1 LNVINQENIMK
12 IVISSSGPE
21 MDAAVDPRFG
31 RAAYFLIVDSDNG
44 ELLEAIDNSAGRDAA
59 QGAGIG
65 AAALVAEKGVTTILT
80 GRVGPKAMAVVEKAN
95 IDVVSNVSGTVRD
108 AVDQF
113 RSGVLTGSGSGS
125 APTSQRETSG
135 QGMGGR
141 GMGQGGQ
148 SMMSTGQERAFG
160 GGKGLG
166 GGRRRPDG
174 GCGCG
179 GRGQGQGRGRG
190 SGSCRRGR

>member
-1 LNVINQENIMK
+1 MK
-12 IVISSSGPE
+12 IVISSSGPS
-21 MDAAVDPRFG
+21 MDSAVDPRFG
-31 RAAYFLIVDSDNG
+31 RAAYFLIVDGESG

-65 AAALVAEKGVTTILT
+65 AAALVAEKGVKAILT
-80 GRVGPKAMAVVEKAN
+80 GRVGPKAMAVVEKAG

-108 AVDQF
+108 AVAQF
-113 RSGVLTGSGSGS
+113 GSGALSGSGSG
-125 APTSQRETSG
+125 AGPAG
-135 QGMGGR
+135 QSDSP
-141 GMGQGGQ
+141 GQGGQGRQ
-148 SMMSTGQERAFG
+148 SMMSTGMERPFG

-166 GGRRRPDG
+166 GGRRRSEG

-179 GRGQGQGRGRG
+179 GGGGGQGRGQGSGQGRG